1 MALLEVR
8 DLSVRY
14 GPVEAVKGVSLDVEE
29 GEIAALIGANGAGK
43 STMLHA
49 LSGIVR
55 PAAGRI
61 IYGGREITRL
71 AAHEIVRSGLVQV
84 PEGRAILTSLTVGQN
99 LALGAFP
106 RRDRGAAAQ
115 DLAAV
120 FRRFPVLERKAA
132 LPAGSLSGGE
142 QQLLAIGRALM
153 ARPKLLLLDEP
164 SMGLAPLLVKEI
176 FDIIREINAAGTAVL
191 LVEQNARAAL
201 AVSSRGYVLETGRI
215 ALQGA
220 AAGLLHDPQV
230 IAAYLGA

>member
-14 GPVEAVKGVSLDVEE
+14 GPVEAVKGISLAVDE
-29 GEIAALIGANGAGK
+29 GEIVALIGANGAGK
-43 STMLHA
+43 STTLHA

-55 PAAGRI
+55 PAAGQIVYR
-61 IYGGREITRL
+61 GREITGL
-71 AAHEIVRSGLVQV
+71 PAHEIVRSGLVQV
-84 PEGRAILTSLTVGQN
+84 PEGRAILTTLTVGQN

-106 RRDRGAAAQ
+106 RRDRRDAAQ
-115 DLAAV
+115 DLASV
-120 FRRFPVLERKAA
+120 FRRFPVLERKAP

-142 QQLLAIGRALM
+142 QQMLAIGRALM

-164 SMGLAPLLVKEI
+164 SMGLAPLLVQRI
-176 FDIIREINAAGTAVL
+176 FSIIREINDGGTAVL

-201 AVSSRGYVLETGRI
+201 AVSGRGYVLENGRV
-215 ALQGA
+215 ALSGA
-220 AAGLLHDPQV
+220 AAGLLHDPKV